1 MSRLNFWILNQPTKK
16 KHFTSGI
23 FQILNTSK
31 QQRYVFICVV
41 NNTLQM

>member
-1 MSRLNFWILNQPTKK
+1 MIKLLNFKSTNKK